1 MVNSFKIGKF
11 KMNQNFN
18 QIWADKG
25 SQFKNKS
32 MKLFLR
38 NNDTEIYSTHNEEKT
53 LKTKLFIV
61 CILIN

>member
-1 MVNSFKIGKF
+1 MGNSFKRGKF

-53 LKTKLFIV
+53 LKTKFIV
-61 CILIN
+61 CMLIN